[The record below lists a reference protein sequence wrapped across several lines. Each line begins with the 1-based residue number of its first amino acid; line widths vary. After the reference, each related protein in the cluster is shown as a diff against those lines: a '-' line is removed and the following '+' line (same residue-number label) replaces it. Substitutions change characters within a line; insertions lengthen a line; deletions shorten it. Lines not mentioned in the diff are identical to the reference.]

1 MFEQLAVIVRTIG
14 AYLGLHVGA
23 VADAMLP
30 SLGALVAVAVV
41 AALLLLVARSVGV
54 VAARRTAVGA
64 RSRQHAVLLA
74 VLPDASHPDARGHV
88 RSRAPGSL
96 LPIA

>member
-1 MFEQLAVIVRTIG
+1 VFEQFAVILRALG
-14 AYLGLHVGA
+14 AYLGVHA
-23 VADAMLP
+23 VAAADAVLP
-30 SLGALVAVAVV
+30 SLGALVVVTVV
-41 AALLLLVARSVGV
+41 ATLLLLIARRVGV
-54 VAARRTAVGA
+54 VAERRTAVGA

-74 VLPDASHPDARGHV
+74 LLPDASHPDARGHV